1 MKWIKKMCYICA
13 VELEYYL
20 SMKNKEILAS
30 VTTRI
35 DSEGIMLS
43 EISQECVNFSVSWGL
58 GLWFTLQV

>member
-1 MKWIKKMCYICA
+1 MWYICA

-43 EISQECVNFSVSWGL
+43 EISQEKKDKYYMISLICRM
-58 GLWFTLQV
+58 